1 MIIKTK
7 KNVFL
12 KILLIGIVLLA
23 VTGGTVWY
31 IFSKGF
37 EDTANVKPDYTVN
50 AFDLIQEFKKDDPAA
65 NKKYAE
71 KVITVL
77 GKISSIEPVDSSL
90 NVKMEDSTGS
100 YILFVFQH
108 KDFSAV
114 KELKEGENVSIKG
127 SCSGGAYS
135 EILETEF
142 ITFKRCS
149 INK

>member
-1 MIIKTK
+1 M
-7 KNVFL
+7 
-12 KILLIGIVLLA
+12 KIVLIGIILLA
-23 VTGGTVWY
+23 AAGGTAWY

-37 EDTANVKPDYTVN
+37 EDTAKIKADYTLN
-50 AFDLIQEFKKDDPAA
+50 AFDLIKEFKEDNAAA

-71 KVITVL
+71 KLITVL
-77 GKISSIEPVDSSL
+77 GKISSIEPVDTSL

-100 YILFVFQH
+100 YIIFVFQQE
-108 KDFSAV
+108 DFAAAQ
-114 KELKEGENVSIKG
+114 KLKEGQDVSIKG